1 MPNGLSLD
9 QDYPD
14 ISKSLAMFER
24 ADGLIP
30 SWTQTLAKGP
40 QAYVKGA
47 APIYLQ
53 RGKGSHVWDIDGNEY
68 IDMTMAVGPLPL
80 GYSTDEV
87 DEAVKAQLADGMT
100 YSLVHPLEVEVAEL
114 IREVIP
120 GAEMVRYSKT
130 GADVCQAAVRLARV
144 HTGKTKILTCGYHGW
159 HDWFSHSMVQGGVPV
174 AVQELHDTFP
184 YNDLEALKAK
194 LDDTVAGIMLEP
206 MVFEEPA
213 PGYLEGLR
221 ELCTEKGIILIFDE
235 MWTGFR
241 LALGGAQEHF
251 GVTPDLAVYSKAV
264 ANGMPLSVLT
274 GKADIMEH
282 CNGDIFFYTT
292 FGGEA
297 LSLAAAK
304 KTIEIMKRD
313 DVHTKLYAK
322 GTFVKDGY
330 QALVKKFGLEW
341 TGITGKPVRTMLT
354 FKDAGE
360 FTALEI
366 KSLLQQELIKRGI
379 LWSSFH
385 NISLSHEQRDLDY
398 LMEVYA
404 VVLPLV
410 DQAIKD
416 GKVREMLRGPALGP
430 MLRKVEFK

>member
-1 MPNGLSLD
+1 MPNGLSLE
-9 QDYPD
+9 QDYPTID
-14 ISKSLAMFER
+14 ASRAMFER
-24 ADGLIP
+24 SDGLIP

-40 QAYVKGA
+40 QAYVQGTS
-47 APIYLQ
+47 PIYLA

-80 GYSTDEV
+80 GYADDEV
-87 DEAVKAQLADGMT
+87 DAAIKAQLENGISF
-100 YSLVHPLEVEVAEL
+100 SLVAPLEVEVAEL
-114 IREVIP
+114 VREVIP

-130 GADVCQAAVRLARV
+130 GADVCQAAVRLARA

-159 HDWFSHSMVQGGVPV
+159 HDWFSHSLVQGGVPEQ
-174 AVQELHDTFP
+174 VQGLHDTFP

-194 LDDTVAGIMLEP
+194 LSDDVAGIMLEP
-206 MVFEEPA
+206 MVFEEPK

-221 ELCTEKGIILIFDE
+221 ELCTEKGIVLIFDE

-264 ANGMPLSVLT
+264 ANGMPLALLT
-274 GKADIMEH
+274 GKREIMEH

-292 FGGEA
+292 FGGES

-304 KTIEIMKRD
+304 KTIEILKRD
-313 DVHTKLYAK
+313 DVHTKLYEK
-322 GTFVKDGY
+322 GTFVKEGY
-330 QALVKKFGLEW
+330 EALVKKFGLEW

-354 FKDAGE
+354 FRDYNGA
-360 FTALEI
+360 TALEI
-366 KSLLQQELIKRGI
+366 KSLVQQELIKRGI

-385 NISLSHEQRDLDY
+385 NIALRHEQSDLEY
-398 LMEVYA
+398 LMKVYE

-410 DQAIKD
+410 DEAVKA
-416 GKVREMLRGPALGP
+416 GKVKESLRGPALGP